1 VLTLARLMMLTIA
14 FLFFSDLMYSVL
26 LGDQDFLFYNA
37 MRLWQPAATT
47 VAYVLLWAGGGLTV
61 ETAVAAMFVAS
72 LVDNVVVGT
81 RVFGRHRLGPFDLR
95 LAGRSLW
102 YGVRAHGTAAGNLVT
117 TRLDLMIIP
126 AFLSASSV
134 GLYATATTVSWLVVT
149 VASSLAAL
157 VLPVAVRRGG
167 TEGPATVVRALYA
180 TLLVGAAIAAVLAL
194 VAGVAVRL
202 VYGASFAASVEP
214 LRILL
219 PGSVLYAGAG
229 VLWSGL
235 YAVDRPFT
243 AALTQVAGV
252 IVTVVG
258 LLVFLEQG
266 GIRAAALISTI
277 SYTLVFASAL
287 VAYRRAAGLSW
298 GQLAPPT
305 SLARAW
311 WRQASRVVISRA

>member
-1 VLTLARLMMLTIA
+1 
-14 FLFFSDLMYSVL
+14 
-26 LGDQDFLFYNA
+26 
-37 MRLWQPAATT
+37 
-47 VAYVLLWAGGGLTV
+47 
-61 ETAVAAMFVAS
+61 
-72 LVDNVVVGT
+72 
-81 RVFGRHRLGPFDLR
+81 
-95 LAGRSLW
+95 
-102 YGVRAHGTAAGNLVT
+102 
-117 TRLDLMIIP
+117 
-126 AFLSASSV
+126 
-134 GLYATATTVSWLVVT
+134 
-149 VASSLAAL
+149 
-157 VLPVAVRRGG
+157 
-167 TEGPATVVRALYA
+167 
-180 TLLVGAAIAAVLAL
+180 
-194 VAGVAVRL
+194 
-202 VYGASFAASVEP
+202 
-214 LRILL
+214 
-219 PGSVLYAGAG
+219 VLYAGAG